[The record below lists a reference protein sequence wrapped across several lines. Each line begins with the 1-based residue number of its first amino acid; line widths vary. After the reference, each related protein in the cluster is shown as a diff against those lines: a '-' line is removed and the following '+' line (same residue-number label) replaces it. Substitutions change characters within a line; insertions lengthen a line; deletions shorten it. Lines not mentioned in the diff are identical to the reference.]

1 MVNIFSIAVALASA
15 VLVLLAP
22 SSSSAHSIRR
32 NPLAYVTLVEDA
44 VIGTPSHRLHAH
56 SHFQLT
62 FALHNRRERFRLL
75 LEPNDDIIHDD
86 FAITH
91 LAADGSVREIQTV
104 PRSDH
109 RVYRGHAFV
118 QRPGIEGWSKAGWAR
133 ITVHRDGDLPVF
145 DGTFRVDGNHHNILT
160 ARRYLT
166 LRRDEDPV
174 LDDVPSSV
182 GGDAMVVWRD
192 SDVMDDDDL
201 DGRTELKR
209 SLSSSTEQRCEAGS
223 LQFNMNNNY
232 YLDAASQ
239 SPNPLRFV
247 EWRSLFARQN
257 DVIGGGPNPGT
268 SLENSIGSLDGCPP
282 TIKVA
287 LVGIATD
294 CTYWDGFNSTEEIR
308 KSVINMVNQASQLYE
323 STFKISLGIRNLTI
337 SDQSCPGT
345 PPASAPWNIGC
356 SDQFNITDR
365 LNAFSRWRGQLRD
378 ENAYWS
384 LLTKC
389 ATGSAVGLAWRG
401 QLCRVGLDSSSE
413 NNDTVASANVVVHTD
428 TEWQIFAH
436 ESGHTFGAS
445 HDCTNRSC
453 NGGGGEICCPL
464 SRTSCDADGRFIMN
478 PTTGKGITQF
488 SPCSIGNICSGFK
501 TNMVKAS
508 CLTDNKNVKTITG
521 SQCGNG
527 IVESGEDCDCGG
539 EQGCRGNRCCDAKT
553 CKFTA
558 GSVCDAANE
567 DCCGQNC
574 RFAARGTVCRAST
587 GVCDL
592 AEVCTG
598 DKAGCPADQHN
609 NDGDS
614 CGDGLNCASGQCTS
628 RDMQCRAVASTL
640 RGLNTTQACPGSS
653 CSISCLS
660 SDTGLDQCIT
670 LSQNFLDG
678 TLCGGGGKCSDG
690 QCQGA
695 STLKEIG
702 SWLQDHKTILIP
714 VVCVIGGLILI
725 AILTSIVGAIRHRL
739 RRRRLMQTAKM
750 DSWPS
755 TTNHNNMM
763 PPGAVAGSGRLRPS
777 RQQMQQRQWSDSSSS
792 NAAFFGPNHPQGHWP
807 QPPPPFAERSS
818 PEGVR
823 RQRSMRYA

>member
-1 MVNIFSIAVALASA
+1 MVALLSLLA
-15 VLVLLAP
+15 VLLAP
-22 SSSSAHSIRR
+22 SSLAHSLRR
-32 NPLAYVTLVEDA
+32 NPLAYVTIVDDA
-44 VIGTPSHRLHAH
+44 LIATPSHRLHAH
-56 SHFQLT
+56 SHFDLT
-62 FALHNRRERFRLL
+62 FALHNRRESFRLV
-75 LEPNDDIIHDD
+75 LEPNDDIVHDD
-86 FAITH
+86 FTITH
-91 LAADGSVREIQTV
+91 LAADGSIRETQTV

-118 QRPGIEGWSKAGWAR
+118 QRPGLQGWSKAGWAR
-133 ITVHRDGDLPVF
+133 ITVHRDGERPVF

-160 ARRYLT
+160 ARQYLA
-166 LRRDEDPV
+166 LRRDEDPF
-174 LDDVPSSV
+174 LQDGSDP
-182 GGDAMVVWRD
+182 DAMVVWRD
-192 SDVMDDDDL
+192 SDIIDHEDHA
-201 DGRTELKR
+201 ELKR
-209 SLSSSTEQRCEAGS
+209 SLASSEPRCEAGS
-223 LQFNMNNNY
+223 LQYN
-232 YLDAASQ
+232 LDNDRLFDASSQ
-239 SPNPLRFV
+239 SSNPLHFI
-247 EWRSLFARQN
+247 EWRSLLPRQ
-257 DVIGGGPNPGT
+257 DDIVGSGPGPGT

-282 TIKVA
+282 TTKVA

-294 CTYWDGFNSTEEIR
+294 CTYWDGFNSTEQIR

-356 SDQFNITDR
+356 GDHFNITDR

-401 QLCRVGLDSSSE
+401 QLCRVGLDSNNES
-413 NNDTVASANVVVHTD
+413 NDTVASANVVVHTD

-445 HDCTNRSC
+445 HDCTQDTCSMR
-453 NGGGGEICCPL
+453 GGEMCCPL
-464 SRTSCDADGRFIMN
+464 SRTSCNADGRFIMN

-508 CLTDNKNVKTITG
+508 CLTDNKNIKTITG

-553 CKFTA
+553 CKFTT
-558 GSVCDAANE
+558 GSVCDPANE

-574 RFAARGTVCRAST
+574 RFASHGTVCRAST

-598 DKAGCPADQHN
+598 DRAGCPADQHN
-609 NDGDS
+609 NDGDA
-614 CGDGLNCASGQCTS
+614 CGEGLNCASGQCTS
-628 RDMQCRAVASTL
+628 RDMQCRAVASSL
-640 RGLNTTQACPGSS
+640 RGLTTTQACPGSS
-653 CSISCLS
+653 CSLSCLS
-660 SDTGLDQCIT
+660 SDAGLDQCVT
-670 LSQNFLDG
+670 LNQNFLDG

-695 STLKEIG
+695 STLNEIG
-702 SWLQDHKTILIP
+702 SWLRDHKTILIP
-714 VVCVIGGLILI
+714 VVCVIGGLIVI
-725 AILTSIVGAIRHRL
+725 GILTSVVGSIRHRM
-739 RRRRLMQTAKM
+739 RRRKLMQSAKM
-750 DSWPS
+750 ATTTGWPS
-755 TTNHNNMM
+755 NGNNNNNSSSSRRR
-763 PPGAVAGSGRLRPS
+763 PP
-777 RQQMQQRQWSDSSSS
+777 RQPMQQRQWSDSSGS
-792 NAAFFGPNHPQGHWP
+792 NAALFGVHHPPPPPPHGPYHGPYP
-807 QPPPPFAERSS
+807 QSPPPPFTERAS
-818 PEGVR
+818 PEELG